1 MTYVHREIIDHPS
14 AWTNAS
20 IGGKEGLMHR
30 IEPAELDA
38 FDELL
43 VATADIAPLE
53 TTREQFA
60 HPALLPMYKTL
71 RELLLNGR
79 GTVVV
84 SGMTRERYTEE
95 QLERLYWGIGLHL
108 GIPASQS
115 YRGDRLGRVTQTA
128 VGAENPVDRGYK
140 GSGELMPHTD
150 NNVGIVGL
158 LCVQKAAEGGYSLV
172 SSSAAIHNVLLA
184 TRPELLERLY
194 EGYYMTSQEA
204 TLSAHPHNNLK
215 IPVFSHEQG
224 HLSCLFNRGFYERA
238 NSVRHDMS
246 EAFDEA
252 TNLVVEIARRPDIEA
267 RFILEP
273 GEILFINNYTA
284 LHARTNFADSPEYK
298 RCLLRLWLLT
308 PDGRPLCEAYR
319 LKKAGYAPGTQAKA
333 TATA

>member
-1 MTYVHREIIDHPS
+1 MTYMHREIIDHPS
-14 AWTNAS
+14 AWTSAS
-20 IGGKEGLMHR
+20 VGGKEGLMHHLA
-30 IEPAELDA
+30 PAELDA
-38 FDELL
+38 FDEVLA
-43 VATADIAPLE
+43 ATAHIEPLD

-60 HPALLPMYKTL
+60 HPALLPMYETL
-71 RELLLNGR
+71 REILLKGR

-84 SGMTRERYTEE
+84 SGMTRARYTDE

-108 GIPASQS
+108 GIPTSQS

-204 TLSAHPHNNLK
+204 TLSANPHNNLK
-215 IPVFSHEQG
+215 IPVFSYEQG

-252 TNLVVEIARRPDIEA
+252 TNLVVETARRPDIEA

-284 LHARTNFADSPEYK
+284 LHARTNFTDSPEYK